1 MRYCAAALL
10 ALLLVG
16 CGGGGA
22 PDPDPGPGPG
32 PDPNPTPQPDR
43 VDFNGV
49 VRDASGAPIADAAVL
64 VGLNATT
71 TDITGRFNYSN
82 LLPGVYTVSLQ
93 DGSGNFDCR
102 AVDLT
107 QGTSNHEFALPAVG
121 SGFRVSSVT
130 PALGSGGAEL
140 NHVFRIICTEPVDPA
155 SVTAADFTIT
165 PGVDFTAERNST
177 HSVIIVP
184 QIQLP
189 LNQLILV
196 ELIGS
201 ISNTDGAPLSHPL
214 RWRFRT
220 SATDTFP
227 PVLLSPNPDIPIT
240 NHPPNAAFRFEFNE
254 PLAALDSGFEASVVP
269 ETELTAA
276 TSGPYLSFSAVG
288 GWEINTHYIGEF
300 HGAADVLGNR
310 AATVYSFSFTTGDQ
324 PAAQWHIQPEWNAAA
339 DVIVYSA
346 DTGGSYD
353 VFSINPDGTGETQ
366 LTMLPGD
373 EMHPTLSNDGT
384 LLAYQH
390 RQAGKWSIYVQDIG
404 QGGEP
409 VQITADDFNDTEPYF
424 SRTLSNK
431 IVYVS
436 DVSDPRGLFLANAD
450 GSSPVE
456 QDRDFHSVQSNP
468 ALHPLL
474 DTQML
479 FTSGSGDDQDIW
491 RKTVSAIDGTAINQN
506 LTADMLTDE
515 HSPAWGPDA
524 SYFVFISDFDGV
536 DNLWYAEATGE
547 FPRQLTELAVRVSNP
562 SVSPAPGD
570 GRCVLSVDNDIGGSD
585 LVLVDLVS
593 GAVLNYLTGEE
604 ADD

>member
-1 MRYCAAALL
+1 VRHYAAILL
-10 ALLLVG
+10 TLLLVG
-16 CGGGGA
+16 CSGGGA
-22 PDPDPGPGPG
+22 PDPD
-32 PDPNPTPQPDR
+32 PTPQPDR
-43 VDFNGV
+43 VDFNGI
-49 VRDASGAPIADAAVL
+49 VRNASGTPIASAAVL

-71 TDITGRFNYSN
+71 TDAAGRFTYSS
-82 LLPGVYTVSLQ
+82 LLPGAYTVSLQ
-93 DGSGNFDCR
+93 DGAGNFDCR
-102 AVDLT
+102 TVNLSVGAGDY
-107 QGTSNHEFALPAVG
+107 EFILPATD

-184 QIQLP
+184 LIQLP

-196 ELIGS
+196 ELTGS
-201 ISNTDGAPLSHPL
+201 ISSADGASLSHPL

-227 PVLLSPNPDIPIT
+227 PILLSPQSGTPIT

-254 PLAALDSGFEASVVP
+254 PLGALDIRFEASVVP
-269 ETELTAA
+269 ATELSAA
-276 TSGPYLSFSAVG
+276 TSGRYLSISAVG

-300 HGAADVLGNR
+300 HGVADVLGNS
-310 AATVYSFSFTTGDQ
+310 APEVYSFSFTTGDQ
-324 PAAQWHIQPEWNAAA
+324 PAAQWHVQPEWNAAA

-353 VFSINPDGTGETQ
+353 VFSINPDGTGDTQ

-373 EMHPTLSNDGT
+373 ELHPTLSNDGT

-390 RQAGKWSIYVQDIG
+390 QQAGKWSIFVQDLG
-404 QGGEP
+404 QGAEP

-431 IVYVS
+431 IIYVS

-456 QDRDFHSVQSNP
+456 QDRDFHSVQSSP

-491 RKTVSAIDGTAINQN
+491 RKTVSAIDGSAINQN

-524 SYFVFISDFDGV
+524 GYFVFISDFDGV

-547 FPRQLTELAVRVSNP
+547 FPRQLTELTARVSDP
-562 SVSPAPGD
+562 SVSPVPGD

-593 GAVLNYLTGEE
+593 GAVLNYLTSEE
-604 ADD
+604 AGD